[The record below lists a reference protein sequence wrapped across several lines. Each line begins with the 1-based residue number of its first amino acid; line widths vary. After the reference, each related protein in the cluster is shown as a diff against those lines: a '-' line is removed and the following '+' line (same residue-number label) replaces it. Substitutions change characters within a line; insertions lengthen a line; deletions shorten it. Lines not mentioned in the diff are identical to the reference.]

1 MSYCINPTC
10 HQPQNQKDSLI
21 CQSCR
26 SEILLDKRFRAL
38 KRIGHGGFGRTFLAV
53 DEDQKAKT
61 FCVIK
66 QFFLKGLDPDHSN
79 KYREKASELFQQEAQ
94 RLEELS
100 QHTQIPTLL
109 AYVEQK
115 GQQYLVQEYI
125 EGMNLAEELT
135 IQGPFSEAKIQQL
148 LQNLLPVLHFIHSYQ
163 IIHRDI
169 KPSNIIRRRGQQQL
183 VLVDFGAA
191 RTLTDTALDRT
202 GTIIGTAEYTAP
214 EQVRG
219 KAVFASDLYSLGVT
233 CLHLMTCM
241 SPFELFDDG
250 DGVWI
255 WRDYLPEGK
264 VNPTLGQVLD
274 QLIQSTTRRRYATA
288 YEALKVLNPL
298 QARFLQLS
306 IGGSP
311 DLFKESTP
319 LRLPDSPQALAPV
332 LPQWIC
338 RHSFQQPGAVTALA
352 FSPSENYAISGGPDG
367 VIRILDV
374 KTGQQI
380 RELTGHQDK
389 ISALSFSS
397 GGQYVVSTSHDR
409 VATVWDIDSG
419 QPIIAFADHRRG
431 INAALIHPD
440 EARVITGGADELIK
454 IWELQTGRVI
464 QELKGHAG
472 PIRCLTLSPDTQ
484 LLASGSEDASIRLW
498 DLTTGQLC
506 HSVAAFY
513 PIFSVAISSDQSSLA
528 GGGYDNSVKVWDLAT
543 GLLNC
548 IYTDHANWVTSVDIS
563 PDSQILVSGSDDYT
577 IKLRHLPTRRLFAV
591 LMEHSGRI
599 THVQFSR
606 SGLQLISG
614 CTDGWIK
621 VWQKVFVYPS

>member
-1 MSYCINPTC
+1 
-10 HQPQNQKDSLI
+10 
-21 CQSCR
+21 
-26 SEILLDKRFRAL
+26 L
-38 KRIGHGGFGRTFLAV
+38 KRIGHGGFGRTFLAI
-53 DEDQKAKT
+53 DESQAAILY
-61 FCVIK
+61 CVIK
-66 QFFLKGLDPDHSN
+66 QFFLQGLELDNHNS
-79 KYREKASELFQQEAQ
+79 YREKASELFQQEAQ

-109 AYVEQK
+109 AYVEQS

-125 EGMNLAEELT
+125 EGVNLAEELNT
-135 IQGPFSEAKIQQL
+135 QGPFSGPKIQQL
-148 LQNLLPVLHFIHSYQ
+148 LQNLLPVLHYIHSRRV
-163 IIHRDI
+163 IHRDI
-169 KPSNIIRRRGQQQL
+169 KPTNIIRRQGQQQL

-191 RTLTDTALDRT
+191 RTLTETALGRT

-233 CLHLMTCM
+233 CLHLLTCM
-241 SPFELFDDG
+241 SPFDLFDDM

-255 WRDYLPEGK
+255 WRHYLPNGEISAA
-264 VNPTLGQVLD
+264 LGQVLD
-274 QLIQSTTRRRYATA
+274 QLIQPTTRRRFATA
-288 YEALKVLNPL
+288 YEALKALHPL

-306 IGGSP
+306 MGGSA

-319 LRLPDSPQALAPV
+319 LQLPNSPQVAAPV

-338 RHSFQQPGAVTALA
+338 SHSFQQPGAVTALA

-367 VIRILDV
+367 VIRFLDV
-374 KTGQQI
+374 KTGQLL
-380 RELTGHQDK
+380 RGLTGHQDK

-409 VATVWDIDSG
+409 VATVWHIDSG
-419 QPIIAFADHRRG
+419 QPVIAFADHKRA
-431 INAALIHPD
+431 INCALIHPD
-440 EARVITGGADELIK
+440 EERVITGGADELIK
-454 IWELQTGRVI
+454 VWDLQSGRVM

-506 HSVAAFY
+506 HYIAAFY
-513 PIFSVAISSDQSSLA
+513 PIFAVALSSNHSSLA
-528 GGGYDNSVKVWDLAT
+528 GGGYDNSVKMWDLTT
-543 GLLNC
+543 GLLDC

-563 PDSQILVSGSDDYT
+563 PDSQFLVSGSDDYT
-577 IKLRHLPTRRLFAV
+577 IKLRHLPTRKLFAV
-591 LMEHSGRI
+591 LMEHPGRI
-599 THVQFSR
+599 THVQFSS
-606 SGLQLISG
+606 SGQLLISG

-621 VWQKVFVYPS
+621 VWQQASVSTP